1 MYVCVEAD
9 DWRLDTKSTI
19 IQLIHEMVATSLRD
33 GRHAGIVGD
42 ECGLLAMN
50 VGHVGRWGILEDPM
64 TLVGLLPTKSSVQ

>member
-50 VGHVGRWGILEDPM
+50 VGHVGR
-64 TLVGLLPTKSSVQ
+64 